1 VKEDTRINLA
11 SKRTEYASLITLLL
25 VALMMRLF
33 LFQIQGYKEDL
44 NFYISWLQ
52 TAADSGLKLF
62 YNNIECDYPPFNVYL
77 FLLFGYLAKSL
88 SLFGSNQ
95 ITFIVKLIPSL
106 FDIATVYLIFV
117 FVRARSNLNVSLIAA
132 AAYAFNP
139 AVIFTSSIW
148 GQFDSIYT
156 FFLLLSFVLI
166 FSSKLSLSVSTF
178 TLAVLSKP
186 QSIALAPLMALL
198 IYKKYGLRGILTSSI
213 IIAGTTIL
221 VILPFQWDNPI
232 TFLKEIYL
240 LGYGRFPYTSVNAFN
255 FWGLFGMWNP
265 DTQGILFFN
274 PYILGWIMF
283 IVVTFY
289 TLDVVDERMSSSG
302 EKLVFFSAFILLF
315 SFFML
320 PTRIHERYSFPSLS
334 FLAVMIPFLSRVR
347 VIYGVVSVTLLI
359 NLAYVMMRL
368 NSLTPILDGDPVVF
382 CVSLANTF
390 LLGYGLV
397 LLWREIKEMES
408 PRRLSLS

>member
-1 VKEDTRINLA
+1 MKEDTRINLA

-25 VALMMRLF
+25 VALMIRLF

-52 TAADSGLKLF
+52 TAADSGLRLF

-88 SLFGSNQ
+88 SLFGSSQ

-117 FVRARSNLNVSLIAA
+117 FVRVRSNLKVSLIAA

-156 FFLLLSFVLI
+156 FFLLLSFGLF

-213 IIAGTTIL
+213 LIAGTTVL
-221 VILPFQWDNPI
+221 VILPFQWENPI

-334 FLAVMIPFLSRVR
+334 FLAVMIPFLRRVR

-368 NSLTPILDGDPVVF
+368 NSLTPLLNGDPVVF
-382 CVSLANTF
+382 CVSLANTILF
-390 LLGYGLV
+390 GYGLV
-397 LLWREIKEMES
+397 LLWRETKKMES

>member
-1 VKEDTRINLA
+1 MKEDTRINLA

-52 TAADSGLKLF
+52 TAADSGLRLF

-117 FVRARSNLNVSLIAA
+117 FVRVRSNLKVSLIAA

-156 FFLLLSFVLI
+156 FFLLLSFGLI

-198 IYKKYGLRGILTSSI
+198 IYKKYGLRGMLTSSI
-213 IIAGTTIL
+213 IIAGTTVL
-221 VILPFQWDNPI
+221 VILPFQWENPI

-274 PYILGWIMF
+274 PYILGWTMF

-289 TLDVVDERMSSSG
+289 TLDVMDERMSSSG

-334 FLAVMIPFLSRVR
+334 FLAVMIPFLRRVR

-382 CVSLANTF
+382 CVSLANTI

-397 LLWREIKEMES
+397 LLWRETKKMES